1 MSIPLNE
8 LQASPLENRI
18 FIIRD
23 QKVMLDSDLAMIYGV
38 ETKRLNEQ
46 VKRNSERF
54 PTEFMFQLTAD
65 EFDFLRSQ
73 NATLENIESLW
84 SQNATLEVNRG
95 KHRKYLPYVFTEH
108 GTVMLASVLKSQ
120 TAVEASIQIVKAFVK
135 FKEIISSQ
143 AVLASKIEEL
153 ESKYDNQFKQV
164 FDAIR
169 QLMVHSPEIT
179 TIKKG
184 RKD

>member
-1 MSIPLNE
+1 MNDIQKST
-8 LQASPLENRI
+8 LENRI
-18 FIIRD
+18 FIVRD
-23 QKVMLDSDLAMIYGV
+23 QKVMLDSDLAMIYNV

-46 VKRNSERF
+46 VKRNLERF
-54 PTEFMFQLTAD
+54 PSEFMFQLTSE
-65 EFDFLRSQ
+65 EFDFIRSQNATFKTQETLRSQ
-73 NATLENIESLW
+73 NATLEA
-84 SQNATLEVNRG
+84 SQG

-143 AVLASKIEEL
+143 AVLAAKIEEL
-153 ESKYDNQFKQV
+153 ESKYDDQFKQV

-169 QLMVHSPEIT
+169 QLMVYSPEIT